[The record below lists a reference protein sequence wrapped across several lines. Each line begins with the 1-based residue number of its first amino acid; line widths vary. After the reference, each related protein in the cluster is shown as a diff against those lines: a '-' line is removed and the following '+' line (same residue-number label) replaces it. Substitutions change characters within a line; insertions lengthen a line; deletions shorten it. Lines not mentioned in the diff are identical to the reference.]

1 MGSTVVASDF
11 GFALVSAH
19 IGKLGK
25 VLIDVLLSVELGNRR
40 KACKGACIG
49 MFLCRTKVLLA
60 YLVWRVAVDPDVF
73 SHF

>member
-1 MGSTVVASDF
+1 M
-11 GFALVSAH
+11 SAH

-25 VLIDVLLSVELGNRR
+25 VFGGIIDVLLSVELGNRR

-60 YLVWRVAVDPDVF
+60 YLVWRVAVDPDAF
-73 SHF
+73 SDFR